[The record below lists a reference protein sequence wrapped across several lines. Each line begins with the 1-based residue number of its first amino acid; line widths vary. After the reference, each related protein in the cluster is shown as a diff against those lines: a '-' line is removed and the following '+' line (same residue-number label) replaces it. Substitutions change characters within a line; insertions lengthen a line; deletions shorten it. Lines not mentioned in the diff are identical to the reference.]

1 MANENFGA
9 GFSIDISN
17 LKNGLAAANKLIRE
31 SEAQFKA
38 SAAGMDNWSK
48 SQEGLEKRVDS
59 LNKIVAVQA
68 EKVDALK
75 REKEKII
82 STMQAE
88 GKSHEEIARAV
99 DDVNGKIIKESNA
112 LEKHKGA
119 LDKAQKALDD
129 FNAEQD
135 DAADAA
141 DGAERELDELTDAAK
156 DSGDGFSVAKGAIS
170 NFIADGLSSLVSKI
184 GETIG
189 SIANL
194 ADETREYRTE
204 LAKLETAAGESGAS
218 ADFIKDKWHDVGAVL
233 GDEGAVAEG
242 LNNLMAAGFTT
253 QEQMDTIT
261 QHLEGAAIK
270 WKDTLKFEGLA
281 DGLQETLATGA
292 AVGSF
297 GEMLERSG
305 VNLETFNEGLSK
317 CSTEAEKQNY
327 IMQELE
333 KLGLSDVSEAYREQN
348 EDIIE
353 ANKAQS
359 DYTDKM
365 ATLGK
370 KVEPIQT
377 TVKEGFANILQSVI
391 DMTDGIDTEAI
402 SGKIE
407 GAFKTF
413 KEDILPKIQE
423 GFQWIKDNK
432 DTLIAGIAGIG
443 AAFAAFKVASLI
455 NTVVDAM
462 KAFKTANEGATIAQT
477 LLNAAQNANP
487 MMLIASLVAGLVAA
501 LVTYIATNEDAR
513 EKIVEIWEKVK
524 QAFVDFGAKCSE
536 IFGAVK
542 QFFVDLA
549 AKASETWESIKG
561 VFSAVAGWFDENIV
575 QPVSGFFSDMWSGLT
590 QGATEA
596 WEGVKGAFSS
606 VSTWFEETFAKAWQK
621 VKDVFSTGGE
631 IFEGITEGITSTFKT
646 VVNGIIGGINKVI
659 SIPFEGIN
667 GVLSKIKSVSIAGAK
682 PFDSLISLIDTP
694 EIPLLAEGGIVNR
707 ATHAIIGE
715 AGREA
720 VLPLEKNTE
729 WMDMLAEKLASKMP
743 SATPVVNQYN
753 NYSHPHSHY
762 ELYKT
767 KQQTAAAVRLAMKGA

>member
-1 MANENFGA
+1 MADNFGA

-17 LKNGLAAANKLIRE
+17 LKAGLAAANKLIRE

-38 SAAGMDNWSK
+38 AAAGMDDWRK

-59 LNKIVAVQA
+59 LNKIVDVQA
-68 EKVDALK
+68 EKVNALK

-119 LDKAQKALDD
+119 LAKAQKALDD

-141 DGAERELDELTDAAK
+141 DEAERELEDLTDAAK
-156 DSGDGFSVAKGAIS
+156 DSGDGFTVAKGAVS

-253 QEQMDTIT
+253 QEQMDAIT

-348 EDIIE
+348 KDIIK

-359 DYTDKM
+359 DYNDKT
-365 ATLGK
+365 AQLGEK
-370 KVEPIQT
+370 IEPIT
-377 TVKEGFANILQSVI
+377 TQIKEGFNGILQSVL
-391 DMTDGIDTEAI
+391 DMTAGIDTEAI
-402 SGKIE
+402 AGKIE

-443 AAFAAFKVASLI
+443 AAFGAFKVASLI
-455 NTVVDAM
+455 NTVVDSM
-462 KAFKTANEGATIAQT
+462 KAFKTANEGATVAQW

-487 MMLIASLVAGLVAA
+487 MVLIASLVAGLVAA
-501 LVTYIATNEDAR
+501 LVTFIATNDEAR
-513 EKIVEIWEKVK
+513 AKVVEVWEKVK
-524 QAFVDFGAKCSE
+524 QAFVDFGAKVSE
-536 IFGAVK
+536 IFGKVK
-542 QFFVDLA
+542 
-549 AKASETWESIKG
+549 E
-561 VFSAVAGWFDENIV
+561 
-575 QPVSGFFSDMWSGLT
+575 FFSDLGATAAEIWSKIVDGARDAWSGIK
-590 QGATEA
+590 E
-596 WEGVKGAFSS
+596 AFSKVAS
-606 VSTWFEETFAKAWQK
+606 FFGDIFGQAWQK
-621 VKDVFSTGGE
+621 VKDIFSTGGK
-631 IFEGITEGITSTFKT
+631 IFDGIKEGIASTFKT
-646 VVNGIIGGINKVI
+646 VVNGIIGGINKVVAV
-659 SIPFEGIN
+659 PFNAIN
-667 GVLSKIKSVSIAGAK
+667 SVLSKIKNVSIAKQK
-682 PFDSLISLIDTP
+682 PFDSLISLIDVP

-715 AGREA
+715 AGTEG
-720 VLPLEKNTE
+720 VFPLEGSAAAG

-743 SATPVVNQYN
+743 SAAPVVNQYN
-753 NYSHPHSHY
+753 HYTNPHSHY